1 MPREV
6 TGSGPLPEEGTGT
19 SIRPLD
25 PHPLAGWASPW
36 PSESKAS
43 SLPPPPVEG
52 LDFLHYLVSCRG
64 FLVYLDQIKKVC
76 SPSFLT
82 VFIIAV
88 VEYCRMLL
96 WHLWT

>member
-1 MPREV
+1 MPWEV

-43 SLPPPPVEG
+43 SLPPLPVEG
-52 LDFLHYLVSCRG
+52 LDFLHYHVSCRS

-76 SPSFLT
+76 L
-82 VFIIAV
+82 
-88 VEYCRMLL
+88 
-96 WHLWT
+96 